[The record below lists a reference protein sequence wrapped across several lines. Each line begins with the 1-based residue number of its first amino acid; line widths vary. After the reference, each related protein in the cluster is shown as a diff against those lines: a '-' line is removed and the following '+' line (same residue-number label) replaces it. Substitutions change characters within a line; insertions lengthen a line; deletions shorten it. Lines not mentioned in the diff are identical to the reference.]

1 MRAIARE
8 TGFHRLT
15 VKRIVSEG
23 GPPEYSRPPTSQ
35 RPVLDPYTAI
45 IDEMLKQDILA
56 PRKQRHTA
64 QRVFNR
70 LKEEHDYPGGYTQV
84 RLYVAQA
91 RARQKEAYIPLE
103 FGPGEAQVDWGE
115 AVAFDETRES
125 SKSASTQFR
134 KVFLFVMTLPFSDA
148 RFVAAFPRQ
157 TQEFFFEGHRLAFQF
172 FSGVPRRIVYDN
184 LSSAVTK
191 VLRGRRRD
199 LNKTFQEFCERHVF
213 EPAFCNVARGN
224 EKGHVENGV
233 KWA

>member
-23 GPPEYSRPPTSQ
+23 GPPEYSRPCKPQ

-91 RARQKEAYIPLE
+91 RTRQKEAYIPLE

-115 AVAFDETRES
+115 AVALDETREPPDS
-125 SKSASTQFR
+125 GSTPFR

-157 TQEFFFEGHRLAFQF
+157 TQEFFFEGHRNRTARRFSFLAACPGASFMTILPAR
-172 FSGVPRRIVYDN
+172 SPKSCVAGGVI
-184 LSSAVTK
+184 
-191 VLRGRRRD
+191 
-199 LNKTFQEFCERHVF
+199 
-213 EPAFCNVARGN
+213 
-224 EKGHVENGV
+224 
-233 KWA
+233 